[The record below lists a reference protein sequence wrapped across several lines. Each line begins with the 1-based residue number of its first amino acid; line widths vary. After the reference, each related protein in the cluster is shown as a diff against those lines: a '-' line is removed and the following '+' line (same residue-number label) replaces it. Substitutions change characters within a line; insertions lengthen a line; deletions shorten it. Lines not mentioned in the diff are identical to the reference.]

1 MEFVREGGTGF
12 PEKANETKNLGSAGS
27 IPREQT
33 MSSGDNP
40 YASSYGGQMNVSAS
54 YGAAPAAADLIKDT
68 TTANFPRDV
77 LEASR
82 HQPVLVDFWAPWCGP
97 CKQLQPIIEKVVSEA
112 AGRVKLVKLNI
123 DEHPSIP
130 GQLGIQ
136 SIPAVVA
143 FVGGRPVD
151 GFMGAVPES
160 QVRQFIDKIAG
171 PAGADEKAE
180 LDAVLAEAKTL
191 YDAQDIAGAAD
202 LYGAILQA
210 DPDNATAL
218 AGMAECM
225 IAAGQP
231 ENARQA
237 LSTLPEELL
246 ADPAIVA
253 VLKKL
258 DQIEEA
264 RKLGDPAALERTLEA
279 NPDDHAARINLAKIR
294 NVEGDRH
301 AAADHLLLVMKR
313 DRTFEDDGARRE
325 LLQFFDVWGPK
336 DPATIAARR
345 KLSSILFS

>member
-1 MEFVREGGTGF
+1 
-12 PEKANETKNLGSAGS
+12 
-27 IPREQT
+27 
-33 MSSGDNP
+33 MSSGENP

-54 YGAAPAAADLIKDT
+54 YGGGAAAADDLIKDT
-68 TTANFPRDV
+68 STANFTRDV

-82 HQPVLVDFWAPWCGP
+82 QQPVLVDFWAPWCVP
-97 CKQLQPIIEKVVSEA
+97 CKQLQPIIEKVVREG

-123 DEHPSIP
+123 DDHPSIP

-136 SIPAVVA
+136 SIPAVIA
-143 FVGGRPVD
+143 FVGGRPMD

-160 QVRQFIDKIAG
+160 QIRAFIDKIAG

-180 LDAVLAEAKTL
+180 IEALLAEAKTL
-191 YDAQDIAGAAD
+191 FDAGDIAGAAD
-202 LYGAILQA
+202 LYGALLQA
-210 DPDNATAL
+210 DPENAAAL
-218 AGMAECM
+218 AGIAECM
-225 IAAGQP
+225 IAVGQP

-237 LSTLPEELL
+237 LTNLPEAVA
-246 ADPAIVA
+246 ADPAVAA

-264 RKLGDPAALERTLEA
+264 RKLGDPAALEQALA
-279 NPDDHAARINLAKIR
+279 LDADDHAARLNLAKIR
-294 NVEGDRH
+294 NVEGDRM
-301 AAADHLLLVMKR
+301 AAAEHLLHIMKR
-313 DRTFEDDGARRE
+313 DRAFEDDGARRE